1 MYKTPQKEDYSRTLI
16 LCEDIKNKLEE
27 LQFLL
32 NTTVNQ
38 GLSKK
43 IEECSKDLENWI
55 EEIEFNITLPEYE
68 QN

>member
-1 MYKTPQKEDYSRTLI
+1 MFQNPQKEDYSKTLT

-27 LQFLL
+27 LQYLL

-38 GLSKK
+38 GLSNKF
-43 IEECSKDLENWI
+43 EEYSNDLKNWI
-55 EEIEFNITLPEYE
+55 EEIEFNLTLPDYE